1 MQVGYART
9 STVEQVAGFEAQ
21 RRELEAA
28 GCQRIFAERVSSL
41 AQRAQLEAALD
52 YIREGDVLCVT
63 KLDRLARSMRDLLDI
78 VARIEGKGAGL
89 KVLNMNLDTT
99 TATGRLMLNVLGSV
113 AEFERSIMLERQ
125 REGVAKAKAEGKYR
139 GRAPTAQ
146 AKAREVVAMLA
157 SGKGPTEVA
166 EALKIGRSSV
176 YRVIRSLSLRKMPT
190 AYVSAKVDQASS
202 RKNKS
207 NARARRRRAIST
219 NTGQTS

>member
-1 MQVGYART
+1 
-9 STVEQVAGFEAQ
+9 
-21 RRELEAA
+21 
-28 GCQRIFAERVSSL
+28 
-41 AQRAQLEAALD
+41 
-52 YIREGDVLCVT
+52 
-63 KLDRLARSMRDLLDI
+63 
-78 VARIEGKGAGL
+78 
-89 KVLNMNLDTT
+89 
-99 TATGRLMLNVLGSV
+99 
-113 AEFERSIMLERQ
+113 MLEISGNVGMPRRQ
-125 REGVAKAKAEGKYR
+125 CLFPYVQRPLVKQFGLGQGVAKAKAEGKYR

-207 NARARRRRAIST
+207 NARPRRRRAIST
-219 NTGQTS
+219 NSGQTS

>member
-1 MQVGYART
+1 
-9 STVEQVAGFEAQ
+9 
-21 RRELEAA
+21 
-28 GCQRIFAERVSSL
+28 
-41 AQRAQLEAALD
+41 
-52 YIREGDVLCVT
+52 
-63 KLDRLARSMRDLLDI
+63 
-78 VARIEGKGAGL
+78 
-89 KVLNMNLDTT
+89 MNLDTT

-176 YRVIRSLSLRKMPT
+176 YRVIRSLSLKKMPT
-190 AYVSAKVDQASS
+190 AYVSAKVDKASS

>member
-1 MQVGYART
+1 
-9 STVEQVAGFEAQ
+9 
-21 RRELEAA
+21 
-28 GCQRIFAERVSSL
+28 
-41 AQRAQLEAALD
+41 
-52 YIREGDVLCVT
+52 
-63 KLDRLARSMRDLLDI
+63 MRDLLDI

-176 YRVIRSLSLRKMPT
+176 YPRYAGTGSKKDTDCLRLRH
-190 AYVSAKVDQASS
+190 S
-202 RKNKS
+202 
-207 NARARRRRAIST
+207 
-219 NTGQTS
+219 